1 MSTNKYSSHDSN
13 LGIVKTTSI
22 LSLGTLA
29 SRALGFIRDMIL
41 AKFLGTSFR
50 ADAFFVAFR
59 IPNLFRDI
67 VGEGGMNSSVVP
79 VIAEYVDKD
88 KKEFARFLNT
98 VFVLILM
105 ALSLITLLGILFAP
119 VIVRLIAPGFIAD
132 QEKLILTI
140 KLTRLMFPYLIFI
153 GLTAY
158 GMGVLF
164 TFRSF
169 AVPAFSPCLLNI
181 AIIVSAFVSTKMP
194 VDSVFCLA
202 FGVLAGGIL
211 QLLAHVFP
219 IAKKGIRWEMPKTLS
234 HPGVRKV
241 GRLLLPRLFGSAV
254 YQLTVFI
261 DTFCASL
268 ASAVGAGGISAI
280 YYANRILQFPMAI
293 FGIALASAILP
304 TLSGFSARGNM
315 DDFKRTLVFGL
326 KSMLLVMLP
335 ATVFLVLFS
344 TPIIRLLFER
354 GVFDTYSTS
363 ITSQALLFYA
373 LGLFWFSGIKV
384 MVTGFHALQDTATPA
399 KIAGLCLAINAT
411 LNFVLMG
418 PLKVGGIAL
427 ASSISAG
434 IDFFILFTI
443 LNARLKGFGD
453 GLLEHASKVFIASL
467 VMGAGCFL
475 IWDFAPIRN
484 EVIRFAVVLMAAV
497 LFFFQMCFIL
507 KISQAQ
513 KLLQWISKKF

>member
-1 MSTNKYSSHDSN
+1 MSTNKYSKHDSH
-13 LGIVKTTSI
+13 LGIVQTTSV

-29 SRALGFIRDMIL
+29 SRALGFIRDIIL

-88 KKEFARFLNT
+88 KKELALFLNT
-98 VFVLILM
+98 VFVFILM
-105 ALSLITLLGILFAP
+105 ALSVITLLGVFFAP

-132 QEKLILTI
+132 QEKLLLTI

-169 AVPAFSPCLLNI
+169 VIPAFSPCLLNI
-181 AIIVSAFVSTKMP
+181 AIIISAFVSTKVSCDP
-194 VDSVFCLA
+194 VFCLA
-202 FGVLAGGIL
+202 FGVLVGGVL
-211 QLLAHVFP
+211 QLSAHALP
-219 IAKKGIRWEMPKTLS
+219 IFNKGIRFEMPKTLN
-234 HPGVRKV
+234 HPGVKKV
-241 GRLLLPRLFGSAV
+241 GRLLFPRLFGSAV

-268 ASAVGAGGISAI
+268 SYVVGAGGISEI
-280 YYANRILQFPMAI
+280 YYSNRILQFPMAI
-293 FGIALASAILP
+293 FGVALANAILP

-335 ATVFLVLFS
+335 ASVFLVLFA
-344 TPIIRLLFER
+344 TPIIRVLFER
-354 GVFDTYSTS
+354 GAFDAYSTS

-384 MVTGFHALQDTATPA
+384 MVTGFHALQDTVTPA
-399 KIAGLCLAINAT
+399 KVAGLCLAINAT

-443 LNARLKGFGD
+443 LSARLKGFGD
-453 GLLEHASKVFIASL
+453 GLLDHAMKVFVAAL

-475 IWDFAPIRN
+475 LWNFIPIAS
-484 EVIRFAVVLMAAV
+484 ELIRLIIVVVAAAF
-497 LFFFQMCFIL
+497 LFFQTSFIL
-507 KISQAQ
+507 KIVEAQ